1 MEKEGKRITRWKT
14 GATKLQG
21 AAYLREMAEQGWIL
35 EDMNHLTHSF
45 REDEP
50 QYLTYRL
57 VERESYLTEEER
69 AEYAKDGWQE
79 VCHYEREYVF
89 VKERE
94 PFEEDVEIQRQE
106 VAEEIDREITL
117 VKKNNKIYIWI
128 FIIAV
133 LIGFVVLLMSVGV
146 SVFNRDTLM
155 AFVTQLGPNLL
166 IILVGGWMTMRRLR
180 KKKERVM
187 EGDIP
192 EEYTDWRSSRRTTI
206 FLVAVLLIGLGVW
219 VYYASGFNEKTFDMP
234 SEISYQEIPA
244 VRLENLFDEPLTRTG
259 ESIDP
264 KMEGFRVNPDMFA
277 GVMYNNQKKLGG
289 FENYGVEHRF
299 LLKTEEKMGTY
310 QSMKTADGTEYTL
323 DTMYY
328 RFRDIQDAGEE
339 YSFLVRDEE
348 SMEDSLTA
356 LGIEFPERQN
366 IEGKKDGFQNLHI
379 CKAEWTEGTAYHVV
393 CHGFEGQVME
403 LDFSYSHGEVT
414 EKELVSEIKKVFDAQ
429 TK

>member
-1 MEKEGKRITRWKT
+1 MKKDGKRMTRWKT

-35 EDMNHLTHSF
+35 EDMNHLTYSF
-45 REDEP
+45 REEEP
-50 QYLTYRL
+50 QYLKYRL
-57 VERESYLTEEER
+57 EELEHAPTGEEL
-69 AEYAKDGWQE
+69 AEYERNGWQK
-79 VCHYEREYVF
+79 VCNYELEYVF

-277 GVMYNNQKKLGG
+277 GVMYNNQKKMGG
-289 FENYGVEHRF
+289 FDNYVVDHRF
-299 LLKTEEKMGTY
+299 LLDTKEKVETY
-310 QSMKTADGTEYTL
+310 QCLLTADGIELRL
-323 DTMYY
+323 DTDYSY
-328 RFRDIQDAGEE
+328 FRDIRDAGPQ
-339 YSFLVRDEE
+339 Y
-348 SMEDSLTA
+348 
-356 LGIEFPERQN
+356 IEFCMAEEQMDAYWKEQGMDFPPAQEISVGSER
-366 IEGKKDGFQNLHI
+366 IDNLHV
-379 CKAEWTEGTAYHVV
+379 CRTDWTNEVAYHVV
-393 CHGFEGQVME
+393 ANKGSQVVE
-403 LDFSYSHGEVT
+403 LHYSGKDIDV
-414 EKELVSEIKKVFDAQ
+414 KRLVYETAKMFDAQ
-429 TK
+429 YYK

>member
-1 MEKEGKRITRWKT
+1 MKKEGKRITRWKT
-14 GATKLQG
+14 GTTKIQG
-21 AAYLREMAEQGWIL
+21 AAYLREMAENGWIL
-35 EDMNHLTHSF
+35 EDMNHLTYSF

-69 AEYAKDGWQE
+69 AEYEKNGWQE

-94 PFEEDVEIQRQE
+94 PFEEDAEIQRQE
-106 VAEEIDREITL
+106 VAEEIDREITQ
-117 VKKNNKIYIWI
+117 VKKNNKLYALVFVIT
-128 FIIAV
+128 FLIA
-133 LIGFVVLLMSVGV
+133 FVILVMTVGV

-155 AFVTQLGPNLL
+155 AFVTQLGPNFL
-166 IILVGGWMTMRRLR
+166 IILVGGCMAMRRLR

-219 VYYASGFNEKTFDMP
+219 VYYTSGFNEKTFDMP

-264 KMEGFRVNPDMFA
+264 KMEGFRVNSDMFA
-277 GVMYNNQKKLGG
+277 GVMYNNQKKMGG
-289 FENYGVEHRF
+289 FDNYGVDHRF
-299 LLKTEEKMGTY
+299 LLKTKKKVETY
-310 QSMKTADGTEYTL
+310 QYMQTEDGIELNLDTEYS
-323 DTMYY
+323 Y
-328 RFRDIQDAGEE
+328 FRDIRDAGVRYIELCMEE
-339 YSFLVRDEE
+339 EQMNEYWREQGIDFPPAQEISAE
-348 SMEDSLTA
+348 S
-356 LGIEFPERQN
+356 ER
-366 IEGKKDGFQNLHI
+366 IDNLHV
-379 CKAEWTEGTAYHVV
+379 CRTDWTNEIAYHVV
-393 CHGFEGQVME
+393 ANKGSQVLE
-403 LDFSYSHGEVT
+403 LHYSGKDIDVKRLLHET
-414 EKELVSEIKKVFDAQ
+414 ARMFDAQ
-429 TK
+429 YYK

>member
-1 MEKEGKRITRWKT
+1 MKKEGKRITRWKT
-14 GATKLQG
+14 GITKMQG
-21 AAYLREMAEQGWIL
+21 AAYLREMAENGWIL
-35 EDMNHLTHSF
+35 EDMNHLTYSF

-57 VERESYLTEEER
+57 TERESYLMEEER
-69 AEYAKDGWQE
+69 AEYEKNGWQE

-89 VKERE
+89 VKERV
-94 PFEEDVEIQRQE
+94 PFEEEAEIQRQE

-146 SVFNRDTLM
+146 SIFNRDTLL

-166 IILVGGWMTMRRLR
+166 IILAGGWMTMRRLR

-206 FLVAVLLIGLGVW
+206 FLVAVLLIGLGAW
-219 VYYASGFNEKTFDMP
+219 VYYAAEFNEKTFDMP

-244 VRLENLFDEPLTRTG
+244 VRLENLFDEPLTRAG

-264 KMEGFRVNPDMFA
+264 KMEGFRVNPDMFE

-289 FENYGVEHRF
+289 FDNYGVDHRF
-299 LLKTEEKMGTY
+299 LLKMKEKVETY
-310 QSMKTADGTEYTL
+310 QCMQMEDGIEL
-323 DTMYY
+323 NMDTDYSY
-328 RFRDIQDAGEE
+328 FRDIRDAG
-339 YSFLVRDEE
+339 VRYIELCVDEE
-348 SMEDSLTA
+348 QMDAYWREQGMD
-356 LGIEFPERQN
+356 FPVAQEISVESER
-366 IEGKKDGFQNLHI
+366 IDNLHI
-379 CKAEWTEGTAYHVV
+379 CRTDWTNEIAYHVV
-393 CHGFEGQVME
+393 ANKGSQVLE
-403 LDFSYSHGEVT
+403 LHYSG
-414 EKELVSEIKKVFDAQ
+414 KD
-429 TK
+429 